1 MCLLWMRYVVTLRN
15 RNGVHCCLRKQC
27 NCANWAVLI
36 CSVEMLTVGV
46 EPVLIAR
53 NTRARMVVDIV
64 TTQSKF
70 VISHHNE
77 KPEILT

>member
-1 MCLLWMRYVVTLRN
+1 
-15 RNGVHCCLRKQC
+15 
-27 NCANWAVLI
+27 
-36 CSVEMLTVGV
+36 MLTVGV